1 MVIGNIWNLFSK
13 SHGINAGT
21 SIFYD
26 LYVNDK
32 IGHKIV
38 STIECEALDL
48 IQTRHFMQ
56 QKMKHIV
63 KKHPHFGSRIIN
75 HNWMKVEDLNYD
87 KLVII
92 CDKKRDEV
100 ANEILN
106 SNCGYVCKPGKPS
119 IISELILKMYNL
131 SQEERKNLGL
141 NGYNFIKHNRSI
153 ATQGYSFLNILK

>member
-48 IQTRHFMQ
+48 NQTRHFMQ

-63 KKHPHFGSRIIN
+63 KKYPHFGSRIIN
-75 HNWMKVEDLNYD
+75 HNWMKVENLSYD
-87 KLVII
+87 KLVIV

-106 SNCGYVCKPGKPS
+106 SKFDHKLFS
-119 IISELILKMYNL
+119 SLK
-131 SQEERKNLGL
+131 
-141 NGYNFIKHNRSI
+141 I
-153 ATQGYSFLNILK
+153 T